1 MELFIE
7 VIKFNIY
14 ISPLILFFILFTKK
28 ISKYT
33 FKFNYFI
40 CLLIVVRMMFI
51 SKINLN
57 ILNINNTT
65 INIYKHNI
73 DNYIPYD
80 QGITLDI
87 FMYIWILG
95 IIAISFYYLRT
106 NFKFYNY
113 IENFKKEIL
122 EIDITSILD
131 EQAKELSINKKLQI
145 YKVKGIYSPAII
157 GLTRCKIIIPE
168 KKYNNK

>member
-1 MELFIE
+1 
-7 VIKFNIY
+7 
-14 ISPLILFFILFTKK
+14 
-28 ISKYT
+28 
-33 FKFNYFI
+33 
-40 CLLIVVRMMFI
+40 MFI

-80 QGITLDI
+80 HGITLDI

-113 IENFKKEIL
+113 IENFKK
-122 EIDITSILD
+122 
-131 EQAKELSINKKLQI
+131 KF
-145 YKVKGIYSPAII
+145 
-157 GLTRCKIIIPE
+157 
-168 KKYNNK
+168 

>member
-1 MELFIE
+1 
-7 VIKFNIY
+7 
-14 ISPLILFFILFTKK
+14 FILFTKK

-73 DNYIPYD
+73 DNYIPYV

-87 FMYIWILG
+87 FMYICILG
-95 IIAISFYYLRT
+95 IIAISFSYL
-106 NFKFYNY
+106 
-113 IENFKKEIL
+113 
-122 EIDITSILD
+122 
-131 EQAKELSINKKLQI
+131 
-145 YKVKGIYSPAII
+145 
-157 GLTRCKIIIPE
+157 
-168 KKYNNK
+168 

>member
-14 ISPLILFFILFTKK
+14 ISLLILFFILFTKK

-65 INIYKHNI
+65 IN
-73 DNYIPYD
+73 
-80 QGITLDI
+80 T
-87 FMYIWILG
+87 
-95 IIAISFYYLRT
+95 
-106 NFKFYNY
+106 
-113 IENFKKEIL
+113 
-122 EIDITSILD
+122 
-131 EQAKELSINKKLQI
+131 
-145 YKVKGIYSPAII
+145 
-157 GLTRCKIIIPE
+157 
-168 KKYNNK
+168 